1 MTFSLLSHLYMY
13 DPIVGHTFIYRVKQ
27 FSTAVPFQNIIMRN
41 IIVAALALFACV
53 VAQPGG
59 GGANLDRIFN
69 QYAGTDNQLTNA
81 ELNRFWLH
89 FDDDADGS
97 VSKQEFD
104 SSWRQENLPNPQ
116 NAPLFFLELD
126 RVPDEV
132 LNSQDFP
139 HIFRLWDENGT
150 SVLSGVSVFTFN
162 RSVPYRLEVKNF
174 IDNLKKK

>member
-1 MTFSLLSHLYMY
+1 MMN
-13 DPIVGHTFIYRVKQ
+13 I
-27 FSTAVPFQNIIMRN
+27 AV
-41 IIVAALALFACV
+41 VAFALFACV

-89 FDDDADGS
+89 FDDDGDGE
-97 VSKQEFD
+97 VSKSEFD
-104 SSWRQENLPNPQ
+104 RSWRQENFPNPQ

-126 RVPDEV
+126 RVADEV

-139 HIFRLWDENGT
+139 HIFRLWDENGDGFIT
-150 SVLSGVSVFTFN
+150 EREFRFN
-162 RSVPYRLEVKNF
+162 WNAYF
-174 IDNLKKK
+174 DD